1 MNVIMCL
8 YVRLEIDSRLRDGVA
23 LAVRAKVRDAA
34 ATAYCFAVLCKPMV
48 MGFHILHG
56 ITLYFSG
63 LYRYYIYID
72 WSSCVGYPEIFVLA
86 KDSFLE

>member
-1 MNVIMCL
+1 MCL

>member
-48 MGFHILHG
+48 MGFSYITRNYAIFFGFVSIL
-56 ITLYFSG
+56 Y
-63 LYRYYIYID
+63 LYRLVILCRI
-72 WSSCVGYPEIFVLA
+72 SRNFCSC
-86 KDSFLE
+86 

>member
-1 MNVIMCL
+1 
-8 YVRLEIDSRLRDGVA
+8 
-23 LAVRAKVRDAA
+23 
-34 ATAYCFAVLCKPMV
+34 LCKPMV